1 MMFRMELDPMHQFVI
16 TDWFQL
22 PEIAGFNINFTNAS
36 FFMLLAVVLVVGFYM
51 IVTSKASIV
60 PSRIQS
66 VGEVGYEFIANMI
79 RDTIGE
85 EGFKF
90 FPLVFS
96 LFMFIFAANMLGMV
110 PLFYTTTSQVIV
122 TASLALLVFFT
133 VIIYGL
139 MKNGL
144 KFFKLFAPSGVPWP
158 LLILLVPLEIISFF
172 VRPVTLSL
180 RLFGNILAGHI
191 VLKLFV
197 GFGAAM
203 LATVATGDALSALE
217 VVGVVGFWLPLVMAI
232 AITAL
237 EFLVAFLQAY
247 IFAILTC
254 IYLNDAFHPSH

>member
-1 MMFRMELDPMHQFVI
+1 MFRMELDPMHQFVI
-16 TDWFQL
+16 QDWIKWHPGGIDL
-22 PEIAGFNINFTNAS
+22 SFTNA
-36 FFMLLAVVLVVGFYM
+36 AFYM
-51 IVTSKASIV
+51 FFGVALIIGFFLIATSKASVV
-60 PSRIQS
+60 PNRIQS
-66 VGEVGYEFIANMI
+66 VGEMGYEFIANMI

-96 LFMFIFAANMLGMV
+96 LFMFVFTANMLGMI
-110 PLFYTTTSQVIV
+110 PFFYTTTSQVIV

-133 VIIYGL
+133 VIIFGI

-197 GFGAAM
+197 GFGVAM
-203 LATVATGDALSALE
+203 LSTMGIAATI
-217 VVGVVGFWLPLVMAI
+217 FWMPLVMAI
-232 AITAL
+232 ALTAL

>member
-1 MMFRMELDPMHQFVI
+1 MMHSMDLDPMKQFVVKDLF
-16 TDWFQL
+16 TLPQL
-22 PEIAGFNINFTNAS
+22 AGFDVSFTNAS
-36 FFMLLAVVLVVGFYM
+36 LFMLIGVACVIVFYILV
-51 IVTSKASIV
+51 TAKASIV
-60 PSRIQS
+60 PNRLQS
-66 VGEVGYEFIANMI
+66 VGELGYEFIANMI

-96 LFMFIFAANMLGMV
+96 LFMFVFMANMLGMV
-110 PLFYTTTSQVIV
+110 PYFFTTTSQVIV

-133 VIIYGL
+133 VIIYGII
-139 MKNGL
+139 KNGL
-144 KFFKLFAPSGVPWP
+144 GFFKLFAPSGVPWP

-203 LATVATGDALSALE
+203 AAAGGLTALLAP
-217 VVGVVGFWLPLVMAI
+217 LPVVMAL

>member
-1 MMFRMELDPMHQFVI
+1 MLAQMALDPMHQFQI
-16 TDWFQL
+16 SNIIPF
-22 PEIAGFNINFTNAS
+22 EFAGLDLSFTNAS
-36 FFMLLAVVLVVGFYM
+36 LFMVIGVVVIVGFFMLAISKPSVVPG
-51 IVTSKASIV
+51 
-60 PSRIQS
+60 RIQS
-66 VGEVGYEFIANMI
+66 IGEVGYEFIANMI

-110 PLFYTTTSQVIV
+110 PFFYTTTSQVIV

-133 VIIYGL
+133 VIIFGVA
-139 MKNGL
+139 KNGL

-197 GFGAAM
+197 GFGVAM
-203 LATVATGDALSALE
+203 LGAGAAAYI
-217 VVGVVGFWLPLVMAI
+217 FWLPLVMAI
-232 AITAL
+232 ALTAL

>member
-1 MMFRMELDPMHQFVI
+1 MMFRMALDPMHQFVVSEWI
-16 TDWFQL
+16 SL
-22 PEIAGFNINFTNAS
+22 PEIAGFDISFTNAS
-36 FFMLLAVVLVVGFYM
+36 FFMLLAVALIVGFFL
-51 IVTSKASIV
+51 IATSKAQIV

-66 VGEVGYEFIANMI
+66 VGELGYEFIANMI

-90 FPLVFS
+90 FPLVFTI
-96 LFMFIFAANMLGMV
+96 FMFVFAANMLGMV
-110 PLFYTTTSQVIV
+110 PYFFTTTSQVVV
-122 TASLALLVFFT
+122 TAALALLVFIT
-133 VIIYGL
+133 VIVYGV

-203 LATVATGDALSALE
+203 LGTFSAVSLLAPFP
-217 VVGVVGFWLPLVMAI
+217 VLLAI

-254 IYLNDAFHPSH
+254 IYLNDAFHPAH

>member
-16 TDWFQL
+16 SNWI
-22 PEIAGFNINFTNAS
+22 PFNLGGIDISFTNAA
-36 FFMLLAVVLVVGFYM
+36 FFMLAAVALIIGFYM
-51 IVTSKASIV
+51 MVTSKAAIV
-60 PSRIQS
+60 PNRVQS
-66 VGEVGYEFIANMI
+66 VGEMGYEFIANMI

-90 FPLVFS
+90 FPLVFT
-96 LFMFIFAANMLGMV
+96 LFMFVFTANMLGMV
-110 PLFYTTTSQVIV
+110 PFFYTTTSQVIV

-133 VIIYGL
+133 VIVFGI

-158 LLILLVPLEIISFF
+158 LLILLIPLEIISFF

-197 GFGAAM
+197 GFGVALLSTMSIAA
-203 LATVATGDALSALE
+203 TI
-217 VVGVVGFWLPLVMAI
+217 FWLPLVMAI
-232 AITAL
+232 ALTAL

>member
-1 MMFRMELDPMHQFVI
+1 MMFQMDLDPMKQFVVKDI
-16 TDWFQL
+16 IPL
-22 PEIAGFNINFTNAS
+22 EVAGVDISFTNAS
-36 FFMLLAVVLVVGFYM
+36 LFMLLGVAVIFGFYM
-51 IVTSKASIV
+51 LATSKANIV
-60 PSRIQS
+60 PNRVQS

-96 LFMFIFAANMLGMV
+96 LFMFVYVANMLGMV
-110 PLFYTTTSQVIV
+110 PYFFTTTSQVIV
-122 TASLALLVFFT
+122 TAALAILVFLS
-133 VIIYGL
+133 VIIFGIA
-139 MKNGL
+139 KNGL
-144 KFFKLFAPSGVPWP
+144 KFFRLFAPHGVPP
-158 LLILLVPLEIISFF
+158 VMYILLIPLEIISFF

-197 GFGAAM
+197 GFTAALLGTAGAAAF
-203 LATVATGDALSALE
+203 LAPA
-217 VVGVVGFWLPLVMAI
+217 PLLLAI

>member
-1 MMFRMELDPMHQFVI
+1 MFRMDLDPMKQFLI
-16 TDWFQL
+16 QDWIKL
-22 PEIAGFNINFTNAS
+22 PTLAGFDISFTNAS
-36 FFMLLAVVLVVGFYM
+36 FYMLLAVALIIGFYM
-51 IVTSKASIV
+51 LATSKASIV
-60 PSRIQS
+60 PNRVQS
-66 VGEVGYEFIANMI
+66 VGEIGYEFIANMI

-85 EGFKF
+85 EGFRF

-96 LFMFIFAANMLGMV
+96 LFMFIFTANMLGMF

-122 TASLALLVFFT
+122 TACLALVVFFT
-133 VIIYGL
+133 VIIFGI

-158 LLILLVPLEIISFF
+158 LLILLIPLEIISFF
-172 VRPVTLSL
+172 VRPLTLSL

-203 LATVATGDALSALE
+203 LSTMSLAALI
-217 VVGVVGFWLPLVMAI
+217 FWLPLVMAI
-232 AITAL
+232 ALTAL

>member
-1 MMFRMELDPMHQFVI
+1 MMYRMELDPMHQFVI
-16 TDWFQL
+16 SDWIPLEF
-22 PEIAGFNINFTNAS
+22 AGFDISFTNAS
-36 FFMLLAVVLVVGFYM
+36 FYMLLAVVLVVGFFL
-51 IVTSKASIV
+51 IALSKASIV
-60 PSRIQS
+60 PNKVQS
-66 VGEVGYEFIANMI
+66 VGELGYEFIANMI

-96 LFMFIFAANMLGMV
+96 LFMFVFTANMLGMI

-133 VIIYGL
+133 VIIYGI

-158 LLILLVPLEIISFF
+158 LLLLLVPLEIISFF

-197 GFGAAM
+197 GFGVSM
-203 LATVATGDALSALE
+203 LSVVFAGEALSTLE
-217 VVGVVGFWLPLVMAI
+217 VVGVVGFWMPIVMAI
-232 AITAL
+232 ALTAL

-254 IYLNDAFHPSH
+254 IYLNDAFHPAH

>member
-1 MMFRMELDPMHQFVI
+1 MFRMDLDPMHQFVI
-16 TDWFQL
+16 TDWVKMD
-22 PEIAGFNINFTNAS
+22 IAGFDISFTNAA
-36 FFMLLAVVLVVGFYM
+36 FFMFLGVALIIGFFM
-51 IVTSKASIV
+51 IATAKASIV

-66 VGEVGYEFIANMI
+66 VAETGYEFIANMI

-96 LFMFIFAANMLGMV
+96 LFMFVFTANMLGMV
-110 PLFYTTTSQVIV
+110 PFFFTTTSQVIV
-122 TASLALLVFFT
+122 TAALALLVFFT
-133 VIIYGL
+133 VIIYGV

-203 LATVATGDALSALE
+203 LGVVSAGHALSGLE
-217 VVGVVGFWLPLVMAI
+217 WVGVLTFWMPIVMAI

>member
-1 MMFRMELDPMHQFVI
+1 MMYQMALDPMHQF
-16 TDWFQL
+16 
-22 PEIAGFNINFTNAS
+22 EIVEWIPFEIGGIDLSFTNAS
-36 FFMLLAVVLVVGFYM
+36 FFMLLAVALIVGFFM
-51 IVTSKASIV
+51 FALSK
-60 PSRIQS
+60 PSVIPNKMQS

-96 LFMFIFAANMLGMV
+96 LFMFVFAANMLGMV
-110 PLFYTTTSQVIV
+110 PFFYTTTSQVIV
-122 TASLALLVFFT
+122 TATLALLVFFT
-133 VIIYGL
+133 VIIFGV

-197 GFGAAM
+197 GFGVAM
-203 LATVATGDALSALE
+203 LSAGLAATI
-217 VVGVVGFWLPLVMAI
+217 FWLPLVMAI
-232 AITAL
+232 ALTAL